1 MQSNEFRALCVSVHD
16 VAPSTWDACRRL
28 IKGVRQVADI
38 PLTLLVVPNYH
49 RLGEVAGDAYEA
61 QLNRC
66 LEQGH
71 ELALHG
77 YTHLDEEPM
86 GLLSRFDRTVRT
98 AKEGEFAAMSQARAT
113 LHLERG
119 TAWFAQHRWPLT
131 GFVAPAWLLSSGTW
145 QALRDFAFGY
155 TTTLNRFYL
164 LPNRNS
170 ILSPSLV
177 YSSRNAWLYRAS
189 RGRNHLL
196 ASLLSEKSLL
206 RLSLHPPDAIHE
218 TMSDW
223 QTLLRSLLK
232 TRTAMTKAQFA
243 RLNAN

>member
-1 MQSNEFRALCVSVHD
+1 VSIHD

-28 IKGVRQVADI
+28 IDGVRQVADI

-49 RLGEVAGDAYEA
+49 RLGEYASGAYEA
-61 QLNRC
+61 ELNRC

-86 GLLSRFDRTVRT
+86 RLWSRFDRTVRT
-98 AKEGEFAAMSQARAT
+98 RKEGEFAALSEAHAT
-113 LHLERG
+113 LRLERG
-119 TAWFAQHRWPLT
+119 TAWFAQRRWPLT
-131 GFVAPAWLLSSGTW
+131 GFVAPAWLLSNGTW
-145 QALRDFAFGY
+145 QALRDFTFGY

-164 LPNRNS
+164 LPDRDS

-189 RGRNHLL
+189 RVRNNVL
-196 ASLLSEKSLL
+196 ASLLSQKSLL
-206 RLSLHPPDAIHE
+206 RLSLHPPDATNE

-223 QTLLRSLLK
+223 QTLLHAMLK
-232 TRTAMTKAQFA
+232 THTAMTKAQFA
-243 RLNAN
+243 GLNARYA